1 MIEIPKVTLNN
12 LNQQLTNLTK
22 RVNADQITN
31 AGNSVISQTQA
42 LSTTKLG
49 VNVNEIV
56 GGWQGLTQEVDNQ
69 GDGVTSTSNKGL
81 ALLTDQPPGVTNL
94 VTPLSSGAQNS
105 LKAITGLDTEI
116 GSGLNTIVHSLP
128 TPEAVAESLSVV
140 SNQPLDNLQ
149 SAIQAISPDNIK
161 DTVAQYTINHL
172 SKKLNGIP
180 AGIAQEFNRVTN
192 VINQSLN
199 GFLDQGFG
207 QIIKDL
213 IQANVN
219 PIGYAIGRLTR
230 NAEPLPTA
238 LQKQVINLL
247 DLKKFKEAA
256 ILMAPYS
263 DLSQEV
269 LEEELSKI
277 DTSASA
283 LINKFNP
290 ETNAFGVSTAPI
302 FSIGELDS
310 LWKGADTVPTPISPF
325 SSPVPD
331 IPASVNQSS
340 GYAFTF
346 ITSMEELEAEL
357 RSATREITETVI
369 HWTANF
375 IDQPYVGSEQIH
387 EVHKQ
392 KGFSG
397 IGYHYII
404 RRDGRIQRGRP
415 INQEGVHAKDYGHNN
430 YSIGISHVAG
440 YNCVSGTFNPK
451 RYLSSE
457 SISDPQWAAQKA
469 FLEVFY
475 RVFPAGQVLGH
486 YQCSDLGSIDPG
498 FDVDDYILNTFGKR
512 NLVRFNNNFGPFSRS
527 ELASAI
533 STLS

>member
-1 MIEIPKVTLNN
+1 
-12 LNQQLTNLTK
+12 
-22 RVNADQITN
+22 
-31 AGNSVISQTQA
+31 
-42 LSTTKLG
+42 
-49 VNVNEIV
+49 
-56 GGWQGLTQEVDNQ
+56 
-69 GDGVTSTSNKGL
+69 
-81 ALLTDQPPGVTNL
+81 
-94 VTPLSSGAQNS
+94 
-105 LKAITGLDTEI
+105 
-116 GSGLNTIVHSLP
+116 LP
-128 TPEAVAESLSVV
+128 AS
-140 SNQPLDNLQ
+140 
-149 SAIQAISPDNIK
+149 
-161 DTVAQYTINHL
+161 
-172 SKKLNGIP
+172 
-180 AGIAQEFNRVTN
+180 
-192 VINQSLN
+192 
-199 GFLDQGFG
+199 
-207 QIIKDL
+207 
-213 IQANVN
+213 
-219 PIGYAIGRLTR
+219 
-230 NAEPLPTA
+230 

-247 DLKKFKEAA
+247 DLKKFKEVA

-263 DLSQEV
+263 DLGQEV

-387 EVHKQ
+387 EVHTQ
-392 KGFSG
+392 RGFTG

-415 INQEGVHAKDYGHNN
+415 INQEGFHAKDYGHNS
-430 YSIGISHVAG
+430 YSIGIAHVAG
-440 YNCVSGTFNPK
+440 YNCVSGTSNPE
-451 RYLSSE
+451 RYLSAE